1 MNRQLINTFLTA
13 FYSLRVNRL
22 RAIITIVIIALG
34 ITSLVGMQTAID
46 GLKWSL
52 VSNLNTL
59 GNNTFSITKDAS
71 PLQFGQ
77 RKRKSESININ
88 YREAQQFEKMFAGG
102 GKVAISVNV
111 ANGIEARFKKIKTNP
126 SINIVGGDEHYLQSS
141 GYTLEAGRNFSPTEI
156 QKGSN
161 VAIIGREL
169 NNLLFSPDFI
179 GIGKSVYLSDRK
191 FTVIGVT
198 EVKGSSFGASFD
210 KTAIIPINNARK
222 SFANSINPNH
232 SIKVTVND
240 VFNLENAVLEAIGT
254 MRVIRKLKPGVENNF
269 GLTKSE
275 SLKELLDQNMSY
287 VSYAAMV
294 IGLITLFGALIALM
308 NIMFVTVTERTR
320 EIGTRMAVGASPK
333 FIRIQFLS
341 EATFI
346 SLVGGVVGIIF
357 GLIIGNL
364 VIIFL
369 ELNATVPVQWIII
382 SFVLCVLVGIGAG
395 YLPAQKA
402 AALDPIESLRYE

>member
-126 SINIVGGDEHYLQSS
+126 SINIVGGDEHYLQSG

-179 GIGKSVYLSDRK
+179 GIGKSIYLSDRK

-320 EIGTRMAVGASPK
+320 EIGTRMAVGASPR

-346 SLVGGVVGIIF
+346 SLVGGIVGIIF

-369 ELNATVPVQWIII
+369 ELNTIVPVQWIII

>member
-1 MNRQLINTFLTA
+1 MNRPLLNTFLTA
-13 FYSLRVNRL
+13 LYSLRVNRL
-22 RAIITIVIIALG
+22 RAVITIVIIALG

-59 GNNTFSITKDAS
+59 GNNTFSITKNAS
-71 PLQFGQ
+71 PLQFGH
-77 RKRKSESININ
+77 RTKKDESPNIN
-88 YREAQQFEKMFAGG
+88 FREAQKFEKLFTGDA
-102 GKVAISVNV
+102 KVGISVNA
-111 ANGIEARFKKIKTNP
+111 ANGVEARFKKIQTNP
-126 SINIVGGDEHYLQSS
+126 NIGVIGGDEHFLESG

-156 QKGSN
+156 EKGSN

-169 NNLLFSPDFI
+169 NDLLFSPDFL
-179 GIGKSVYLSDRK
+179 GIGKSIFLSDRK

-198 EVKGSSFGASFD
+198 QAKGSSFGASFD
-210 KTAIIPINNARK
+210 KNAIIPLNNARK
-222 SFANSINPNH
+222 SFAGTIDPNH
-232 SIKVTVND
+232 GIKVTVND
-240 VFNLENAVLEAIGT
+240 VFNLDGAVAEAVGV
-254 MRVIRKLKPGVENNF
+254 MRVIRKLKPGMDNNF
-269 GLTKSE
+269 GITKSE
-275 SLKELLDQNMSY
+275 SLKELLDKNMSY

-320 EIGTRMAVGASPK
+320 EIGTRMAVGASPR
-333 FIRIQFLS
+333 FIKIQFLS

-346 SLVGGVVGIIF
+346 SLVGGVFGIIF

-364 VIIFL
+364 VIVL
-369 ELNATVPVQWIII
+369 LDLNANLPIQWIVI
-382 SFVLCVLVGIGAG
+382 SFILCVVVGIGAG